1 MVNVIDEERRKAMR
15 DAMDEFDR
23 YMEEMGKHI
32 EEAVKESLDSLQSHP
47 FVSGFSF
54 RMGPGG
60 KPSVQVFGD
69 KLLDQEGYR
78 APLSEQILDDKAK
91 TLRVVLD
98 MPGVEKNDIKVDAT
112 GDSVVVVAERGA
124 RKYKSELSLK
134 SEIRPDS
141 GRAEYKNG
149 VLEISFSLKDKPNKD
164 FKRVDI
170 V

>member
-1 MVNVIDEERRKAMR
+1 VVNVIDEERRKAMR

>member
-1 MVNVIDEERRKAMR
+1 MIDDDRRKAMR
-15 DAMDEFDR
+15 DALDEFDK
-23 YMEEMGKHI
+23 YMEEMEKHI
-32 EEAVKESLDSLQSHP
+32 EDAVKDSLDSLQTHP

-78 APLSEQILDDKAK
+78 APLSEQILDDKAR
-91 TLRVVLD
+91 TLKVVLD
-98 MPGVEKNDIKVDAT
+98 MPGVEKNDIRVDAT
-112 GDSVVVVAERGA
+112 SDSVVIVAERGT
-124 RKYKSELSLK
+124 RKYKADLPLK
-134 SEIRPDS
+134 SEIKPDS
-141 GRAEYKNG
+141 GRAEYRNG

-164 FKRVDI
+164 FRRVDI